1 MRINAYDRTINTTNG
16 PVAVDPDPPR
26 HINTSRIVE
35 EDLTYTDEPAE
46 VVHVLSA
53 VGYAAVFEDGHRED
67 LVFWVVDD
75 EGEVCGVTL
84 NDEGRADLASVE
96 GREGFVRY
104 ERTSDKET
112 I

>member
-1 MRINAYDRTINTTNG
+1 MVLNTTAG
-16 PVAVDPDPPR
+16 PRYIDSRRPG
-26 HINTSRIVE
+26 HTINTSRIVE

-46 VVHVLSA
+46 VVHVLSG

-75 EGEVCGVTL
+75 EGEVFGTTL
-84 NDEGRADLASVE
+84 SDEGRAGLASVE

-104 ERTSDKET
+104 ERTSDKEN
-112 I
+112 